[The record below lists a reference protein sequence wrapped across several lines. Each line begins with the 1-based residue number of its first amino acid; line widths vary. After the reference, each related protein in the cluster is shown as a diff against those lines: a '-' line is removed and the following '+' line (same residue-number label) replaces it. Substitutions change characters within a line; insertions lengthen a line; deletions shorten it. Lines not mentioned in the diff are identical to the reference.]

1 MQTNIKTN
9 QACVFTMLGSNFHNK
24 IYFIKEGDQNSNQD
38 AETQNLKRKIPTY
51 AFHSHLLTENF
62 SFYDNS

>member
-1 MQTNIKTN
+1 
-9 QACVFTMLGSNFHNK
+9 MLGSNFHNK
-24 IYFIKEGDQNSNQD
+24 IYFIKEGDQHNFQN
-38 AETQNLKRKIPTY
+38 AETQNLKRRIPTN